1 MQQIIKKFHPMVW
14 ITVILFS
21 VILAS
26 GCSGDS
32 TKTEEPK
39 METAPV
45 NTDSAKVN
53 SVAPGSTDSLP
64 KIDTSAS
71 SRPEGIKTKAK
82 TVEK

>member
-1 MQQIIKKFHPMVW
+1 MQQIIKKFHPLVW
-14 ITVILFS
+14 ITAIMFSMIL
-21 VILAS
+21 VS

-32 TKTEEPK
+32 TKTEDSK

-45 NTDSAKVN
+45 TTDSAKVN
-53 SVAPGSTDSLP
+53 SATPGQTDSLP
-64 KIDTSAS
+64 ALDTSAS

>member
-1 MQQIIKKFHPMVW
+1 MVW
-14 ITVILFS
+14 IIAILFS

-32 TKTEEPK
+32 TKSEQPI

-45 NTDSAKVN
+45 TTDSAN
-53 SVAPGSTDSLP
+53 ASSVMPASTDSLP

>member
-1 MQQIIKKFHPMVW
+1 MVW
-14 ITVILFS
+14 IIAILFS

-32 TKTEEPK
+32 TKSEQPI

-45 NTDSAKVN
+45 TTDSAN
-53 SVAPGSTDSLP
+53 ASSVMPAPTDSLP

>member
-1 MQQIIKKFHPMVW
+1 MQQIIKRFQPMGW
-14 ITVILFS
+14 ITAILFS

-32 TKTEEPK
+32 TKTEQPI

-45 NTDSAKVN
+45 TTDSAKVN
-53 SVAPGSTDSLP
+53 SLTPGSTDSLP

-82 TVEK
+82 TVE

>member
-1 MQQIIKKFHPMVW
+1 MQQIIKKFHPLVL
-14 ITVILFS
+14 ITAIIFS

-45 NTDSAKVN
+45 DTSSAKTDSVKPV
-53 SVAPGSTDSLP
+53 STDSLP
-64 KIDTSAS
+64 ALDTSAS